1 MTGER
6 NGGAAVPLAETE
18 NLGILGKEGVPNGSV
33 NKHRHEAG
41 EQRRQIMKAK
51 LTRVENKTYYFD
63 ENGDRHDGVPV
74 GIRGNLSGITGD
86 LTGIRGDLTGI
97 WGDLSGI
104 RGYLSGIRG
113 NLSGIRGDLDD
124 CEITEGDRLRGINIV
139 ELIGK

>member
-1 MTGER
+1 
-6 NGGAAVPLAETE
+6 
-18 NLGILGKEGVPNGSV
+18 
-33 NKHRHEAG
+33 
-41 EQRRQIMKAK
+41 KAK

-86 LTGIRGDLTGI
+86 LTGITGDLTGI
-97 WGDLSGI
+97 TGDLSGI

-113 NLSGIRGDLDD
+113 NLDD
-124 CEITEGDRLRGINIV
+124 CEITEGDRLHGINIV